1 MGEKERQGNSFNIN
15 SILPCKLLL
24 NRLWFHANYNP
35 FISCQDVGSSL
46 SPSQTLT
53 TMVGVGDAS
62 EGDGGGGGGV
72 PNQGE
77 VTGEEKD
84 DVACYNHEFF
94 HGGMAK
100 TAPSKNEP
108 MKLKVGRV
116 LIVFSFFKYVLYI
129 IWELSV
135 LPYFLPPNFI

>member
-1 MGEKERQGNSFNIN
+1 MLLILTKSSIDRLLFYTSFNT
-15 SILPCKLLL
+15 
-24 NRLWFHANYNP
+24 
-35 FISCQDVGSSL
+35 FISHQDVGSGL

-53 TMVGVGDAS
+53 TMVGVGDTS

-100 TAPSKNEP
+100 TAPSKNES
-108 MKLKVGRV
+108 MKLKVRRGLV
-116 LIVFSFFKYVLYI
+116 LLTCLY
-129 IWELSV
+129 
-135 LPYFLPPNFI
+135 

>member
-1 MGEKERQGNSFNIN
+1 M
-15 SILPCKLLL
+15 
-24 NRLWFHANYNP
+24 
-35 FISCQDVGSSL
+35 GSSL

-53 TMVGVGDAS
+53 TMVGVGDTS

-116 LIVFSFFKYVLYI
+116 LKVF
-129 IWELSV
+129 
-135 LPYFLPPNFI
+135 